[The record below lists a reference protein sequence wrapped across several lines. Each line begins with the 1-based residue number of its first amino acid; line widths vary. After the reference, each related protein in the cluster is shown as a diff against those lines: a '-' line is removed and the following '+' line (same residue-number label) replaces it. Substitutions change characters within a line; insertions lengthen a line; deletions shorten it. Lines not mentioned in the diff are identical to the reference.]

1 MDLRSRLQQEYH
13 KRMARNPR
21 YSMRAFARSL
31 SLHHTTV
38 SRLLNGTRTASPD
51 LLRHVGRRLGL
62 SPEQLTVA
70 QQQEDASR
78 ILAAAQAPDFRADS
92 RWLAMKTGIELD
104 DVNRAL
110 HLLIHD
116 RRLVMHTTT
125 SWTVMCK

>member
-1 MDLRSRLQQEYH
+1 MDLRARLQQEYH
-13 KRMARNPR
+13 KRLARNPR

-51 LLRHVGRRLGL
+51 LLRNVGQRLGL
-62 SPEQLTVA
+62 SPEQITAA
-70 QQQEDASR
+70 QQHEDATR
-78 ILAAAQAPDFRADS
+78 ILAAAQSPDFRADS

-110 HLLIHD
+110 HQLIHD
-116 RRLVMHTTT
+116 RRLVMQTTT
-125 SWTVMCK
+125 SWTVLCK